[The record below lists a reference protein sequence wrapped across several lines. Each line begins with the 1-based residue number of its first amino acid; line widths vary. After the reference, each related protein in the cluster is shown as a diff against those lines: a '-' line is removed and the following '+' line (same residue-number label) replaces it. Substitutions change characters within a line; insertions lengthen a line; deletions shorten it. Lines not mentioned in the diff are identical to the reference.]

1 MSENEENFKE
11 LNNPHFLP
19 ADHHLLEPMQRD
31 MTKQL
36 ESELEM
42 HLLDL
47 NQKNNI
53 LKKLKKDTE
62 NKGTQLY
69 VLQQNLNKLQE
80 SIQQENQAVA
90 KVSKQKTENDI
101 RLKEI
106 EEEHEK
112 RKKEKM
118 NIKKR
123 LWKTMDELS
132 KQNSTIKQIEEH
144 QKVLTSEIKITR
156 RITYKIEEDIEL
168 IGNIKYKA
176 N

>member
-1 MSENEENFKE
+1 MSENDNNFKE
-11 LNNPHFLP
+11 LTNPHFLP

-36 ESELEM
+36 EKELEM

-47 NQKNNI
+47 NEKNNI
-53 LKKLKKDTE
+53 LKKLKKETE

-69 VLQQNLNKLQE
+69 VLQQHLNKLQDNIQKKNE
-80 SIQQENQAVA
+80 S
-90 KVSKQKTENDI
+90 VSQISKEKTENDI
-101 RLKEI
+101 RLREI
-106 EEEHEK
+106 EEKHEK
-112 RKKEKM
+112 RKKEVT
-118 NIKKR
+118 NIRKR

-168 IGNIKYKA
+168 IGKSKRV
-176 N
+176 